1 MGLIGIEPITYRL
14 SSNHST
20 IELQTLYII
29 ITFNRE
35 DQIRTDDDRVKVGC
49 LTTWLRP
56 SIGYKN

>member
-20 IELQTLYII
+20 IELQTLYMLIY
-29 ITFNRE
+29 NRE

-56 SIGYKN
+56 SIYYKN